1 MNTPVSSIDGPGWYL
16 ISSSS
21 NGSFVDVIQ
30 NYATKTYPKATYK
43 IYDIAF
49 AVPSGWT
56 DDEGNATFKKTDWDQ
71 TTNINDPSVIM
82 EASLGYWI
90 KILSYNSNIV
100 TNQSQLLI
108 GCTVGYIA
116 ISNDGK
122 GWQNINPTGGTSIG
136 PLPSEVPNNIF
147 PYFSSFLF
155 EGKSANSSSEDEAVF
170 ISTIKN
176 IVQGEPN
183 SSYISEIYQ
192 LYSDNSVSTKP
203 IKSITNAFIY
213 NANNLTTDN
222 NYYWLLSGFNSRFL
236 KSNPTPFYNT
246 TNDGD
251 SFISNDYTFVGSTD
265 WNKLNTSSFPLWAAA
280 NMNDDQYNAYFPG
293 ENSDGTN
300 NKYYIKDID
309 SSNKQWFPFNVNS
322 SLITSDS
329 SYYILGANGYYFIP
343 VIDESNSLS
352 LHVKIV
358 DSAIYYTSTS
368 NYDDIDSMVS
378 NASDEN
384 NTPWA
389 SGFSYGTSQTSYQ
402 VYPKVSD
409 PKFPAINSIH
419 NLIEG
424 VIDDAKYVFAIQRS
438 NNIND
443 IYKNISIDDNGNFD
457 LRNVS
462 ENDINATCSLCYI
475 KLDDWDGSPGTW
487 TTLTTTVNIDN
498 PFTST
503 NGDFSIAYIQNIFYI
518 KDDENNNQSSSIKMW
533 YMSCLNSNLQCIL
546 LKSTN
551 PIDFN
556 SWTIAYDGLTQSIFP
571 ISPSSFTTE
580 ENKIIP
586 LYYQVKTII
595 KNDSD
600 DYIIGINGSELALTP
615 RNPNDNPVGTYYATL
630 NSYNNFAN
638 INESIPNSPR
648 NNTFNSIIKR
658 NINNIVYEIKNN
670 ETQTIIPNFAS
681 LGYAINVLAIAG
693 GGASGTAGSITPD
706 NNTNR
711 SIINYSGSGAG
722 GAAASFVYGNSNNIT
737 INIDSSHNVN
747 FDFGTD
753 GSATLN
759 CGGSGKAFSNDNA
772 DYVAPGGTSDNSNI
786 SNATSKGYFVN
797 DILASGF
804 ADGLDGL
811 TQKTIVYNNDVDYA
825 AKNASKYSPDG
836 GDGGIVTTDI
846 AGNNYYGIGGSGTY
860 LPLDDEF
867 NAGGNAYI
875 LVRYEKWNGP
885 KPENIDV
892 SAFSV
897 AVYKSISDQTITSY
911 RDYILP
917 SDPSQY
923 PMLIYLNELAP
934 NPGEEASGRIMFN
947 YPIVSPANVNIILSG
962 GAGGGGGG
970 ASLNTNDN
978 NNPYYVV
985 PNNII
990 DRNKTISSGPTPGW
1004 SGRGGVSNTFDLI
1017 QYDQDPT
1024 VNANIADFVYKIT
1037 VGGGGKGGKKYNPSE
1052 GNINTW
1058 NGGNGIESKLY
1069 FFYKNQGTDE
1079 PGKISLSAGSPGGLN
1094 GYYSNNLSELPDDY
1108 DISNTGA
1115 PYGTRGNYAGE
1126 VQFSLSKV
1134 GLTTKYGYPGGI
1146 ITNNQLLTQLGGD
1159 GGGGTS
1165 TGIGAGGS
1173 YGNGG
1178 LPGLY
1183 SNVNES
1189 GIHGY
1194 YGGGGGGGMGGDY
1207 DSSDG
1212 GNGSNGMAFIYL
1224 SGPPDYNAA
1233 PISKTLKNSS
1243 DNLTPINNKNTINVI
1258 LASDFEMPTDYANF
1272 NFVLYGAGGNG
1283 ATSNDANT
1291 NLGGGGSGAFMQ
1303 VENVP
1308 YSINGYVIKE
1318 IKYGIGASNVDI
1330 ESSDTTVEITYNNG
1344 GTLTWS
1350 AGPGDNGTT
1359 NGGGKGGLGGFSA
1372 NSAMSDIFSDTIPN
1386 FITAQ
1391 KGGVNGGYSSAN
1403 SGESSGKTVSGAG
1416 GSTESKSV
1424 GPVPSSETYQF
1435 TAPDGKSYS
1444 IISQGSGTDENG
1456 SPKESLGFGA
1466 GGAGTPG
1473 DNNQITLHGTPGCI
1487 VYYLSAGVA
1496 PEPEPETPPKGDITI
1511 TYNNADNTT
1520 QELTYDTW
1528 STSIEF
1534 EDPGTENDIDIA
1546 TITFNTPRTW
1556 ASTPGFLLVGG
1567 GGAGGWYNNSGAD
1580 AQFKAVCAGGGAGG
1594 MSILEFRAFNGQP
1607 TYAII
1612 SGDKFILR
1620 REGGSIRL
1628 KGVNNT
1634 YFNSNAY
1641 IYVEVG
1647 GKGGDIKG
1655 GESSNDK
1662 APGGQGGGS
1671 GIGIPNDKTSYFN
1684 SSAITGQSGGTG
1696 SSKNGYNVGV
1706 GDAQNGGPTATSTQ
1720 PGNYICAFF
1729 ENDSFTTVN
1738 KTNYTLDAYPA
1749 SGASGGNGGR
1759 DNGFG
1764 GLAQATEGGKGNG
1777 GGGKAPGAGG
1787 GGGWKL
1793 NNNDENA
1800 TAGSGTNC
1808 KLTFYFNTSSS

>member
-30 NYATKTYPKATYK
+30 NYATKNYPKATYK

-155 EGKSANSSSEDEAVF
+155 EGKSDNSSSENEAVF

-192 LYSDNSVSTKP
+192 LYSDNSVSNKP

-213 NANNLTTDN
+213 NANNLTTNN

-322 SLITSDS
+322 SLITSDN

-343 VIDESNSLS
+343 VIDESNVLS

-402 VYPKVSD
+402 VYPKVNY
-409 PKFPAINSIH
+409 PNFPAINSIH

-424 VIDDAKYVFAIQRS
+424 VINDAKYVFAIQRS

-457 LRNVS
+457 LRTVS

-475 KLDDWDGSPGTW
+475 KLDDWDGNPGTW
-487 TTLTTTVNIDN
+487 NTITTSVNIDN
-498 PFTST
+498 PFNST

-518 KDDENNNQSSSIKMW
+518 KDDDENNNQSSSIKMW

-630 NSYNNFAN
+630 NSDNNFAN

-693 GGASGTAGSITPD
+693 GGASGTGGSITPD
-706 NNTNR
+706 SNTNR

-737 INIDSSHNVN
+737 INIDSSRNVN

-772 DYVAPGGTSDNSNI
+772 DYIASGGTSDNSNI
-786 SNATSKGYFVN
+786 SDATSKGYFVN
-797 DILASGF
+797 DILANGF

-811 TQKTIVYNNDVDYA
+811 TQKTIVYNNDVDTA
-825 AKNASKYSPDG
+825 AVNASKYSPDG

-860 LPLDDEF
+860 LPLSDEF

-875 LVRYEKWNGP
+875 LVRYEKWSGP
-885 KPENIDV
+885 TPENIDV

-897 AVYKSISDQTITSY
+897 AVYKSMNDQTITSY

-934 NPGEEASGRIMFN
+934 NAGEEASGRIMFN
-947 YPIVSPANVNIILSG
+947 YPIVSPANASIILSG

-970 ASLNTNDN
+970 ASLNTNN
-978 NNPYYVV
+978 NNPYNVV
-985 PNNII
+985 PNNMI

-1004 SGRGGVSNTFDLI
+1004 SGRGGVSNTIDLI
-1017 QYDQDPT
+1017 QYDDSDSA

-1079 PGKISLSAGSPGGLN
+1079 PDKISSSAGSPGGLN

-1115 PYGTRGNYAGE
+1115 PYGARGNYAGE
-1126 VQFSLSKV
+1126 AQFSLSKV
-1134 GLTTKYGYPGGI
+1134 NLTTKYGYPGGI
-1146 ITNNQLLTQLGGD
+1146 IINNQLLTQLGGD

-1183 SNVNES
+1183 TNVNES

-1212 GNGSNGMAFIYL
+1212 GNGSSGMAFLYL

-1243 DNLTPINNKNTINVI
+1243 DMLTPINNKNTINVI

-1350 AGPGDNGTT
+1350 VGPGNNGTT
-1359 NGGGKGGLGGFSA
+1359 NGGGKGGIGGFSA
-1372 NSAMSDIFSDTIPN
+1372 NSAMSDIFSGTIQN

-1391 KGGVNGGYSSAN
+1391 IDGVDGGDSSAN
-1403 SGESSGKTVSGAG
+1403 SGQSSNKTVSGAG

-1424 GPVPSSETYQF
+1424 GPVPSSVNYNF
-1435 TAPDGKSYS
+1435 TAPDGKPYS
-1444 IISQGSGTDENG
+1444 IISQGAGTDENG
-1456 SPKESLGFGA
+1456 SPKETLGFGA

-1487 VYYLSAGVA
+1487 VYYLSAE
-1496 PEPEPETPPKGDITI
+1496 PEPEPEPEGEPEPDGPPDDANFLIYTLNGTDYEYYTYVKFDGGQTNAAIANFPISWDMQNDKTMTNYKYKIVSQGSLNKLGFVLIAPGGKGGTF
-1511 TYNNADNTT
+1511 DNGAKNGVNG
-1520 QELTYDTW
+1520 QDKYVVCG
-1528 STSIEF
+1528 S
-1534 EDPGTENDIDIA
+1534 
-1546 TITFNTPRTW
+1546 
-1556 ASTPGFLLVGG
+1556 
-1567 GGAGGWYNNSGAD
+1567 GGAGGWAQAEYAGSVQGTYYLWYDGSNWQLQDSNNNEPNWNIY
-1580 AQFKAVCAGGGAGG
+1580 AQPGGNGGNVDPSSLGNIPSSGGAGG
-1594 MSILEFRAFNGQP
+1594 KSGQGRNMGSVVIASQWGNDGKEGTPVTDNQHGPLQQYNGADGSSIP
-1607 TYAII
+1607 TQNYQ
-1612 SGDKFILR
+1612 
-1620 REGGSIRL
+1620 
-1628 KGVNNT
+1628 NNT
-1634 YFNSNAY
+1634 HVAY
-1641 IYVEVG
+1641 RG
-1647 GKGGDIKG
+1647 
-1655 GESSNDK
+1655 
-1662 APGGQGGGS
+1662 A
-1671 GIGIPNDKTSYFN
+1671 
-1684 SSAITGQSGGTG
+1684 TG
-1696 SSKNGYNVGV
+1696 
-1706 GDAQNGGPTATSTQ
+1706 A
-1720 PGNYICAFF
+1720 
-1729 ENDSFTTVN
+1729 
-1738 KTNYTLDAYPA
+1738 
-1749 SGASGGNGGR
+1749 
-1759 DNGFG
+1759 
-1764 GLAQATEGGKGNG
+1764 
-1777 GGGKAPGAGG
+1777 AGG
-1787 GGGWKL
+1787 GGGGGKVDGGVL
-1793 NNNDENA
+1793 KGGAIPDNFKVKANGGK
-1800 TAGSGTNC
+1800 AGDHPGCSGGGGL
-1808 KLTFYFNTSSS
+1808 KNTSPDNRANGGDGANGAVVFYHFTGSS